1 MVTRYGMDES
11 LGNLSYHDEPSPLLP
26 IGGALTERRYSE
38 ETATKIDESVRAI
51 SNAAFDRAVSI
62 LTSHRKL
69 LETGAQMLL
78 SKETLSESEIAALT
92 ASLRSDVPLAANGAN
107 A

>member
-1 MVTRYGMDES
+1 
-11 LGNLSYHDEPSPLLP
+11 LP
-26 IGGALTERRYSE
+26 ERRYSE
-38 ETATKIDESVRAI
+38 ETAMRIDESVRAI
-51 SNAAFDRAVSI
+51 SNAAFGRAVSI
-62 LTSHRKL
+62 LASHRKL

-92 ASLRSDVPLAANGAN
+92 ASLRSDVPSANCAS